1 MVTVALAQLELRPRA
16 EGALSRPLSLGTSAV
31 AAAAEQGAQF
41 VVLPELWPTGP
52 FELET
57 TLDAAQPLGG
67 EFTTTMAK
75 AARDNAL
82 WVHAGS
88 FLERT
93 PDGRLFNTS
102 LLFDDAGELVAT
114 YRKRYLFGFDE
125 GEATLIDAGDEVVVV
140 DTPLGPTGLA
150 TCYDLR
156 FGEHF
161 RELIDAGAHAVV
173 IASGWPVRRIRHWD
187 VLAASRAIENQI
199 WIVATNSAGISR
211 DVPLGGHSCVV
222 DPWGVEV
229 AADDKPGLLLAEVDP
244 GMPARTR
251 AEFPVLRDRR

>member
-1 MVTVALAQLELRPRA
+1 MVTVALAQLELAPRP
-16 EGALSRPLSLGTSAV
+16 EGELTRPLSLGTDAV

-57 TLDAAQPLGG
+57 TLAAAQALNG
-67 EFTTTMAK
+67 EFAETMAH
-75 AARDNAL
+75 AARANSL

-88 FLERT
+88 FLERAT
-93 PDGRLFNTS
+93 DGRLFNTS
-102 LLFDDAGELVAT
+102 LLFDDQGDLVAT
-114 YRKRYLFGFDE
+114 YRKRYLFGFDQ
-125 GEATLIDAGDEVVVV
+125 GEAALIDAGDEVVVV

-161 RELIDAGAHAVV
+161 RELIDAGAQTAV
-173 IASGWPVRRIRHWD
+173 IASGWPVRRISHWD
-187 VLAASRAIENQI
+187 VLAAARAIDNQM

-222 DPWGVEV
+222 DPWGVVV
-229 AADDKPGLLLAEVDP
+229 AADDQPGLLLTEVDP
-244 GMPARTR
+244 AMPTRTR
-251 AEFPVLRDRR
+251 SEFPILRDRR